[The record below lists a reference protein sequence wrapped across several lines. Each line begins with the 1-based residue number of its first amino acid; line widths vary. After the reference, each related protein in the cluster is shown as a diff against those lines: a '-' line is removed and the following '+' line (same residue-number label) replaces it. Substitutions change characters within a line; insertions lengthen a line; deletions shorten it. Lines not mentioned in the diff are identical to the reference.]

1 MISKEKFDEVE
12 AEHGCGYWNVCW
24 EHACPCAITTE
35 NKGLQENI
43 YNSLV
48 QEAKEVSESFE
59 DDDIELPQYE
69 VCKKCGNVF
78 EEFELTCGLCFDCY
92 EEECEGEEEYD

>member
-1 MISKEKFDEVE
+1 MISQDEFNKIE

-43 YNSLV
+43 YKSLV
-48 QEAKEVSESFE
+48 KEAEEVAESFK
-59 DDDIELPQYE
+59 DDDIEIPNYE
-69 VCKKCGNVF
+69 KCSECGSWEDEDN
-78 EEFELTCGLCFDCY
+78 LIDGMCPTCYY
-92 EEECEGEEEYD
+92 EIQDILED